1 MTPMTTTTFSAAAS
15 RRFEAIHGFGPED
28 VAGLRYLLQARSNK
42 ALIGLYD
49 AEAANMDTESG
60 RWNLVCE
67 DHALIVGTDNL
78 GRARYQQSDPES
90 WCEGCQDGEPL
101 AAIEV
106 PKEVPKEVAPKPK
119 ATKRTTP
126 KATAPKATAKPK
138 AKRAPKAKATRLSS
152 MTPAEIDAELF
163 PLWADRWFAAD
174 RLVSSRNVIAKAI
187 WPTEYKETYEKYA
200 SPYSSKTTFAIDI
213 TKSWEIRS
221 FEAFV
226 ERYRSA
232 EEDLAKAQEAIA
244 PYDAEYRLRPWTR
257 YVLVGAGHLHYQHCH
272 TLRDTTQRYLLAESS
287 GLTADEVVAKY
298 SYVACSKCFKG
309 APV

>member
-49 AEAANMDTESG
+49 AEEANLDTESG

-67 DHALIVGTDNL
+67 DHAIIVGTDNL

-90 WCEGCQDGEPL
+90 WCEGCQDGEPK
-101 AAIEV
+101 AE
-106 PKEVPKEVAPKPK
+106 PKVAEKPAPKPK
-119 ATKRTTP
+119 ATKRATP
-126 KATAPKATAKPK
+126 KATAPKAADKPK
-138 AKRAPKAKATRLSS
+138 AKRAPKAKASPLAHLS
-152 MTPAEIDAELF
+152 PAEIDEILF
-163 PLWADRWFAAD
+163 PLWADRWVAAD
-174 RLVSSRNVIAKAI
+174 RLVRDRNVIAKAI
-187 WPTEYKETYEKYA
+187 WPTEYKETYEKYMA
-200 SPYSSKTTFAIDI
+200 EYSSKRTFFIDI
-213 TKSWEIRS
+213 RNSWDVRS
-221 FEAFV
+221 FERYV
-226 ERYRSA
+226 ESYRKA
-232 EEDLAKAQEAIA
+232 EEDLATAQAAIA
-244 PYDAEYRLRPWTR
+244 PLDDEYRLRPWTR
-257 YVLVGAGHLHYQHCH
+257 YVLVGAGHLHYQSCH
-272 TLRDTTQRYLLAESS
+272 TLRPTTQCFLLAESS